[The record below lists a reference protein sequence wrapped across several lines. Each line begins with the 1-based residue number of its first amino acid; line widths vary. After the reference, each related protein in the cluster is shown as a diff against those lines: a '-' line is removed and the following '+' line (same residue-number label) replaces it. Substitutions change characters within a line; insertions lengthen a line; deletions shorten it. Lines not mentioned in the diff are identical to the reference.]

1 LLRTLLRARSP
12 LSRRRLAA
20 VARARATRSDIKD
33 GFPGEL
39 RVQLCRV
46 KTSAMNA
53 GGTVPVANA
62 GAPRARRRTTSA
74 VGSAAVTSTAAAAA
88 ALTPRRRRAP
98 PWRRRALRVRTH
110 APPRRPGAAARA
122 RQARV

>member
-1 LLRTLLRARSP
+1 LLRLRARE
-12 LSRRRLAA
+12 
-20 VARARATRSDIKD
+20 RSDIKD

-62 GAPRARRRTTSA
+62 GAPRARRRE
-74 VGSAAVTSTAAAAA
+74 
-88 ALTPRRRRAP
+88 
-98 PWRRRALRVRTH
+98 RTH
-110 APPRRPGAAARA
+110 DRRSRE
-122 RQARV
+122 RQ